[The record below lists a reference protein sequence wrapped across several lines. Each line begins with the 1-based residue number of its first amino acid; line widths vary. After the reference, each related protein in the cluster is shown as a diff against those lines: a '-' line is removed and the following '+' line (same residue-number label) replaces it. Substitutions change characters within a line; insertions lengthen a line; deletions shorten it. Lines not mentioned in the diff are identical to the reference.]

1 MPTPSLDSFKVLTF
15 DVVGTLIDFEKG
27 ILDHLRA
34 VSGRSREELSDARIF
49 EVYLRGREL
58 HHERS
63 SEVFV
68 DVYHHVAKELGFPD
82 SDAAADAF
90 QLSVLRWP
98 AFSDSAAA
106 LRRLRGH
113 YRLVAMTNADRAAF
127 SFYSHTLGTPFH
139 DSVTYDETGVAKP
152 DPQFFAFNRGR
163 QSAFG
168 FTQSEILHVAQSQHH
183 DIGVARDLG
192 YTVCWIERR
201 QGLEGFGGTPKPARV
216 TTPDFHFPT
225 LEKLADAADAAFAAA
240 VTGR

>member
-1 MPTPSLDSFKVLTF
+1 MPASLDSFKVLTF

-34 VSGRSREELSDARIF
+34 VSGRSPQELSDERIF

-58 HHERS
+58 YHERS
-63 SEVFV
+63 SEVFG
-68 DVYHHVAKELGFPD
+68 DVYRHLARELDFPAG
-82 SDAAADAF
+82 DAAADAF

-98 AFSDSAAA
+98 AFADSAAA
-106 LRRLRGH
+106 LRRLRRH
-113 YRLVAMTNADRAAF
+113 YRLVAMTNADRSAF
-127 SFYSHTLGTPFH
+127 SFYAQTLGTPFH
-139 DSVTYDETGVAKP
+139 DSVTYDDTDVAKP

-163 QSAFG
+163 QSAHG
-168 FTQSEILHVAQSQHH
+168 FKQSDILHVAQSQYH

-201 QGLEGFGGTPKPARV
+201 QGLDGFGGTP
-216 TTPDFHFPT
+216 TPPRMTAPDYHFPT

-240 VTGR
+240 SRAA